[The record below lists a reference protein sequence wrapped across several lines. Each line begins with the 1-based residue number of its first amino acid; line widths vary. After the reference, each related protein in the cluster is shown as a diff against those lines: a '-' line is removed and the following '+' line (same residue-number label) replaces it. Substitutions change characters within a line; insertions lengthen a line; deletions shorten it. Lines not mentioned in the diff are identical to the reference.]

1 METVITEASAA
12 NNVETKRAQT
22 ATGNGAVLMNVG
34 IGVLR
39 YGLVA
44 ILLYYGF
51 AKFFL
56 FEAKAIEP
64 LVSNSPLMSWM
75 YSVGSVQAV
84 SNVIGSAE
92 IIFAVLIALRSLSAR
107 LSALGSMGAIAT
119 TLTTLTFLFSTPGA
133 FVSVPGFPLPVTSGT
148 GGFLIKDVFLLGA
161 AILTAGE
168 ALGHQVYKRE
178 DRIG

>member
-1 METVITEASAA
+1 METVITDASAA
-12 NNVETKRAQT
+12 HNVETVRTET
-22 ATGNGAVLMNVG
+22 ATGIGSTLTNIG

-39 YGLVA
+39 YGLVG

-51 AKFFL
+51 AKFFP
-56 FEAKAIEP
+56 FEAKGIEP

-92 IIFAVLIALRSLSAR
+92 IIFAILIALRLFNAR
-107 LSALGSMGAIAT
+107 LSALGSIGAIVM

-133 FVSVPGFPLPVTSGT
+133 FMSVPGFPLPVTSST
-148 GGFLIKDVFLLGA
+148 GGFLIKDIFLLGA

-168 ALGHQVYKRE
+168 ALSHQSYKRE
-178 DRIG
+178 VRV

>member
-1 METVITEASAA
+1 METVNTDASAA
-12 NNVETKRAQT
+12 HNVGTVRADA
-22 ATGNGAVLMNVG
+22 ATGIGATLTNIG

-56 FEAKAIEP
+56 FEAKGIEP

-84 SNVIGSAE
+84 SNVIGSTE
-92 IIFAVLIALRSLSAR
+92 IIFAVLIALRFFNAR
-107 LSALGSMGAIAT
+107 LSALGSIGAIVM

-133 FVSVPGFPLPVTSGT
+133 FVGVPGFPLPVTSGT
-148 GGFLIKDVFLLGA
+148 GGFLIKDIFLLGA
-161 AILTAGE
+161 SIVTAGE
-168 ALGHQVYKRE
+168 ALGAQNYKRE
-178 DRIG
+178 IHV